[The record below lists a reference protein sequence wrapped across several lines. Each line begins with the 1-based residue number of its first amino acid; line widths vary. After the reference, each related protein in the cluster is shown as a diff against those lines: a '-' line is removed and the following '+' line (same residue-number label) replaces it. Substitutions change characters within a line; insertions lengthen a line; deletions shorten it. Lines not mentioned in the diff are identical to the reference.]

1 MHELRGRNYSLLAP
15 LKTVVPVV
23 SNSEK
28 GNEHMKRIA
37 HTKST
42 RVVRMLYL
50 AMTLLAIATAAG
62 GCRTAHGFGE
72 DMERAGEKIQ
82 DKTDK

>member
-1 MHELRGRNYSLLAP
+1 
-15 LKTVVPVV
+15 
-23 SNSEK
+23 
-28 GNEHMKRIA
+28 
-37 HTKST
+37 
-42 RVVRMLYL
+42 MLYL
-50 AMTLLAIATAAG
+50 AMTLLAITMATG